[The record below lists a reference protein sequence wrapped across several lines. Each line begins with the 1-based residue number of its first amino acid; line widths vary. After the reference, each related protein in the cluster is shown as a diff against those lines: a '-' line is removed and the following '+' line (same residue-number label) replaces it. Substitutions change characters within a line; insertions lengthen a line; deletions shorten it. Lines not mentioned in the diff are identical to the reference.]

1 MPTIYGGGGYGGVWD
16 QIEHP
21 PTMYIYS
28 SLEKNYTSSFYSV
41 LGIKSDFE
49 LSKCILTSI
58 WTAFEIHK

>member
-28 SLEKNYTSSFYSV
+28 SLEKTKLLVF
-41 LGIKSDFE
+41 IQF
-49 LSKCILTSI
+49 
-58 WTAFEIHK
+58 

>member
-21 PTMYIYS
+21 PTMYIVHI
-28 SLEKNYTSSFYSV
+28 LQFRKNYTSSFYSV

-58 WTAFEIHK
+58 

>member
-21 PTMYIYS
+21 PTTYVHI
-28 SLEKNYTSSFYSV
+28 LQFRKNYTSSFYSV

-49 LSKCILTSI
+49 LSNCVLTSI
-58 WTAFEIHK
+58 